1 MSIMFNLNLLL
12 SKEELNSKGKSMDQC
27 LEGLFHKRGSTREM
41 ALAMLVDK
49 FCKKLQNEF
58 LVNKCSTLLYQCFN
72 SLKRGSSKEIY
83 LASRLIGFV
92 SVTIGCKE
100 DLAHKVLEDAFPL
113 LSEALQSKFDPIE
126 ISSLLDCLAIITFVG
141 GDDLSETERSM
152 QLIWQFCHPKLG
164 NNMVAPTPSAMVLTT
179 ALSAWSFLL
188 STMDVLKVNKTCWKE
203 VVSYFSDLLDH
214 DDLSVRI
221 TAAEAIAL
229 IFEMGSLE
237 KFCSEAKSS
246 NEQLVHEGSKCQE
259 SQSDIEGLKE
269 KILNQMTNL
278 SMEADDE
285 VVPKNDSQ
293 KKLID
298 DVLRF
303 LEDNVCLKTSI
314 KVGRS
319 GLNISKWSRLLQV
332 NFMMR
337 FLGPGF
343 VKHMQENEFLHDVFD
358 FKPKEKQHI
367 SSENQ
372 LLSEM
377 FTCDHEEVVLKNFYQ
392 AKQWELEEEEEIE
405 GRQPYQK
412 KKTSACPDPALK
424 KAKNQVRRQNRLIS
438 QARNAGHMA
447 VGLEGEDLKEQLVE
461 SF

>member
-1 MSIMFNLNLLL
+1 
-12 SKEELNSKGKSMDQC
+12 
-27 LEGLFHKRGSTREM
+27 
-41 ALAMLVDK
+41 
-49 FCKKLQNEF
+49 
-58 LVNKCSTLLYQCFN
+58 
-72 SLKRGSSKEIY
+72 
-83 LASRLIGFV
+83 
-92 SVTIGCKE
+92 
-100 DLAHKVLEDAFPL
+100 
-113 LSEALQSKFDPIE
+113 
-126 ISSLLDCLAIITFVG
+126 
-141 GDDLSETERSM
+141 
-152 QLIWQFCHPKLG
+152 
-164 NNMVAPTPSAMVLTT
+164 MVAPTTCAIVLTT
-179 ALSAWSFLL
+179 VLSAWSFLL
-188 STMDVLKVNKTCWKE
+188 STMDVLKVNKTYWKE
-203 VVSYFSDLLDH
+203 SVSYFSDLLDH

-221 TAAEAIAL
+221 AAAEAIAL

-259 SQSDIEGLKE
+259 SHSDIEGLKE

-278 SMEADDE
+278 SLEAGDE
-285 VVPKNDSQ
+285 VVHKNDSK

-303 LEDNVCLKTSI
+303 LEDNVRVKTSI

-319 GLNISKWSRLLQV
+319 GLSVSTWSRLIQV

-343 VKHMQENEFLHDVFD
+343 LKHMQENEFLHDVFD

-372 LLSEM
+372 LLPNM
-377 FTCDHEEVVLKNFYQ
+377 FTYDYEEVVLKIFYQ
-392 AKQWELEEEEEIE
+392 GNPWKLKEEEIE

-412 KKTSACPDPALK
+412 KKTSACPNPALK

-438 QARNAGHMA
+438 QTRNAGHMA
-447 VGLEGEDLKEQLVE
+447 VGLEGEDLKDN
-461 SF
+461 

>member
-1 MSIMFNLNLLL
+1 MFNLNLLL
-12 SKEELNSKGKSMDQC
+12 SKEELNSKSKSMDQC
-27 LEGLFHKRGSTREM
+27 LDGLFHKRGSTREM

-49 FCKKLQNEF
+49 FCKNLQNEF
-58 LVNKCSTLLYQCFN
+58 LVNNTLLYQCFN
-72 SLKRGSSKEIY
+72 SVKRGSSKEIY
-83 LASRLIGFV
+83 LACRLIGFL
-92 SVTIGCKE
+92 SITIGCKD
-100 DLAHKVLEDAFPL
+100 DLAHEVLEDAFPP
-113 LSEALQSKFDPIE
+113 LSEALQSKCDPVE

-152 QLIWQFCHPKLG
+152 QLMWQFFHPKLG
-164 NNMVAPTPSAMVLTT
+164 NNMVAPTTCAIVLTT

-203 VVSYFSDLLDH
+203 SVSYFSDLLDH

-221 TAAEAIAL
+221 GAAEAIAL

-246 NEQLVHEGSKCQE
+246 KVQLVHEGSKCQE
-259 SQSDIEGLKE
+259 SHSDIEGLKE

-278 SMEADDE
+278 SLEAGDE
-285 VVPKNDSQ
+285 VVHKNDSK

-303 LEDNVCLKTSI
+303 LEDNVRVKTSI

-319 GLNISKWSRLLQV
+319 GLSISTWSRLLQV
-332 NFMMR
+332 NFMMH

-358 FKPKEKQHI
+358 FKPKEKQHM

-372 LLSEM
+372 LLPNM
-377 FTCDHEEVVLKNFYQ
+377 FTYDYEEVVLKNFYQ
-392 AKQWELEEEEEIE
+392 GNPWKLKEEEIE

-412 KKTSACPDPALK
+412 KKKSACPNPALK

-438 QARNAGHMA
+438 QTRNAGHMA
-447 VGLEGEDLKEQLVE
+447 VGLEGEDL
-461 SF
+461 